1 MNNVIECKSLADVE
15 KMREETPFLYLA
27 SFFIGGRPGSLMVG
41 SKEKIELWKVYG
53 MLCEIQK
60 EPDIKIQIIS
70 IVDLN
75 V

>member
-1 MNNVIECKSLADVE
+1 MNKAIECKSLADVE

-27 SFFIGGRPGSLMVG
+27 SFFIGGRPGSLVVG
-41 SKEKIELWKVYG
+41 SKEKLELWRVYG
-53 MLCEIQK
+53 MLCELQK
-60 EPDIKIQIIS
+60 VPGTSIQIMN